1 MQNENSL
8 FQYIWTTEVTT
19 SYTYISFIQPAVFVI
34 FPQYSVNKKLFMVK
48 KKKEK
53 KNSPQAQRQINEI
66 KIIHDH
72 YII

>member
-19 SYTYISFIQPAVFVI
+19 SYTYISFIQTAVFVI

-48 KKKEK
+48 KKK
-53 KNSPQAQRQINEI
+53 KNSPEAQRQINKI
-66 KIIHDH
+66 KIIHDD